1 MMQASRTVPEAAVS
15 SGQACG
21 TILGDPGVISGRSVD
36 ELEGEGLRRAGR
48 SVTGCIW
55 EDCRLPDP
63 LDIVTKAASSDNSL
77 ITELN
82 PGLQTIHEG
91 LLKLSRLIVIPEML
105 ISQYS
110 DRSRCFMGLMA
121 EIGRAWMTVD
131 ERLFLWDFKGAR
143 DVASWTGDLASG
155 PIIDVQL
162 VRPRPGVFVEA
173 ISWLLVVVTPVDLH
187 VLGVQICPKNGDLLL
202 HDTQLVFGSDQ
213 VNMLSTV
220 GTAGGRIFCG
230 GQDGHVYEL
239 EYEAEEGWFTR
250 RCRKTCL
257 TGSVLARL
265 APTFLRGSS
274 ASSNA
279 IISLR
284 YDSSREL
291 VWALTDSGQIDC
303 YSLLGGSGWA
313 HQASLRFSPE
323 EVRHLQPALTNSTI
337 GDRLSAIHV
346 LSSSESSHLALLAVT
361 STGFRLY
368 YGGTV
373 PHLKLAGVRAPQPIT
388 DLRSCTGASG
398 RKTGSMANMTFLAAS
413 MASVHA
419 SFHRAGVFAAAG
431 ALSDDEDILT
441 IRSAR
446 FPAGNAASG
455 EASSEWRLEGKVWDM
470 AEAPSTNAI
479 TLAFGD
485 DRMSNWWADLVQGH
499 RLLPR
504 QFLFLTNA
512 GTVHIS
518 FAD

>member
-1 MMQASRTVPEAAVS
+1 MQASRAGAE
-15 SGQACG
+15 ACG
-21 TILGDPGVISGRSVD
+21 ALLGDPMLASGRSVD

-63 LDIVTKAASSDNSL
+63 LDMVVKAGSTDDSV

-82 PGLQTIHEG
+82 PGLQAINEG

-105 ISQYS
+105 LSQYT

-143 DVASWTGDLASG
+143 DVATWTGDRASG

-162 VRPRPGVFVEA
+162 VRPRVGVFVEA

-187 VLGVQICPKNGDLLL
+187 VLGVQICPKTGDLLL

-220 GTAGGRIFCG
+220 GTSTGRILCG

-274 ASSNA
+274 SSSSSSSNA
-279 IISLR
+279 ITSLR
-284 YDSSREL
+284 YDPSREL
-291 VWALTDSGQIDC
+291 VWSLTEGGRIDC
-303 YSLLGGSGWA
+303 YSLLGGAGWA
-313 HQASLRFSPE
+313 HQASLRFSAQ
-323 EVRHLQPALTNSTI
+323 EVQHMQPTLTLSAI

-346 LSSSESSHLALLAVT
+346 LGSSESTHLALLAVT
-361 STGFRLY
+361 STGLRVY
-368 YGGTV
+368 YGGRL
-373 PHLKLAGVRAPQPIT
+373 PDLRIAAVRAPQPIT
-388 DLRSCTGASG
+388 NLRSCSGAAGKKTGA
-398 RKTGSMANMTFLAAS
+398 MANMTFLAAS
-413 MASVHA
+413 MASIHA
-419 SFHRAGVFAAAG
+419 SFHRAGLYAAAG

-441 IRSAR
+441 IRSVK
-446 FPAGNAASG
+446 FPSGNAVG

-470 AEAPSTNAI
+470 AEAPGSHAAAQLT
-479 TLAFGD
+479 FGE
-485 DRMSNWWADLVQGH
+485 DRMSDWWSDLVQGH
-499 RLLPR
+499 DLLPR
-504 QFLFLTNA
+504 QLLCLTNA
-512 GTVHIS
+512 GTIAVLCS
-518 FAD
+518 V